1 MWSSAIP
8 LVLAVT
14 AVFFVPGLLVTLA
27 GGLRFPV
34 NVALA
39 PAVSVAVVAGSGVLA
54 PVLGLRWGVAT
65 VCVSAVA
72 LAAVVVVLRLLL
84 GLAGRGGR
92 RERPRDSAATAVV
105 PGRDAA
111 VPWAGSRGV
120 ALFLGAW
127 AVAAVLAAYE
137 VARVLNSPDSIS
149 QTFDAVF
156 HLNAVRWILETGNAD
171 TLHFLVE
178 APKGGS
184 LYPLGWHTS
193 VALAMELIGS
203 TDVPTA
209 ANAASLVVAGLI
221 WTSGCLALSWR
232 LFRARPAALAVTA
245 VAAASFPA
253 FPIVL
258 VTFGVLYSN
267 YLAVALLPAMLAGLI
282 DLFPAHDEP
291 RPPRLML
298 LIMVVAVGGLG
309 LAQPNAVITFVLAT
323 ALFLGVW
330 LLRSITGFRHGG
342 PRGQV
347 AVRALTTVVA
357 LGVAYWLWVVL
368 RPVRAAATWG
378 ATASTAQAVGE
389 ATLTAPGTTPVMW
402 VPATLVIIG
411 FAAAIKRHRLT
422 WLATLHLITCFLYV
436 AARSAGDAST
446 RYSLVGTW
454 YADVNRLSGLLP
466 LTAVPLLT
474 LGALVVLERASALVG
489 RLRRPGRVLRGALAA
504 GLCVWLLAAGVLSA
518 SMSKEVRH
526 VESSYEFEPDSAS
539 LSDDEIALIREL
551 PRYVPENAVIA
562 VDPRSGAALAYAVT
576 GIDTDIKHLFF
587 RQSPDVIEINRS
599 LDEAATDP
607 AVCDAVRSLS
617 VTYALSFPGPTILN
631 IPPFSGFA
639 DLSTA
644 PGFELVAKQGD
655 AALYKITACG

>member
-1 MWSSAIP
+1 MNDWRSYLQALPEAEPSEALWQRIRDARAP
-8 LVLAVT
+8 RRAASRWVPAAGLA
-14 AVFFVPGLLVTLA
+14 A
-27 GGLRFPV
+27 
-34 NVALA
+34 
-39 PAVSVAVVAGSGVLA
+39 
-54 PVLGLRWGVAT
+54 
-65 VCVSAVA
+65 AVA

-562 VDPRSGAALAYAVT
+562 VDPSSPFSGGALLGDRIRMTDSAGDPDVWIRTLASRGHRGGLSVSTPQAVRVLDAAGADLMTEQNINAVKLDPASMPDPLQSTTALEPCSGIDLPSAFSAASVSLRIFCGSVRVSSSISCSGAA
-576 GIDTDIKHLFF
+576 G
-587 RQSPDVIEINRS
+587 
-599 LDEAATDP
+599 
-607 AVCDAVRSLS
+607 
-617 VTYALSFPGPTILN
+617 
-631 IPPFSGFA
+631 
-639 DLSTA
+639 
-644 PGFELVAKQGD
+644 
-655 AALYKITACG
+655 